1 MAFDIDSFTAEMH
14 SVGFARS
21 SNFEVE
27 ISGNIIS
34 NISGPGTEFG
44 LSSSLLLL
52 INSATFPGRGVT
64 DITYKDYGAPYK
76 IGGQLNYVPID
87 IQIICS
93 PDLREREFFMRWQ
106 DLIGGLHRNP
116 GLNTNIRH
124 SEFDIGYY
132 NDYVCKKGFTLYQLD
147 QNGFKTYAI
156 DLIDSFPMQVAVQ
169 SYNWDSSDL
178 QILNVTMAY
187 RYFEER
193 NQSKLGTQLR
203 IGLDGIQIGGL
214 PFDIPFSPGAIKN
227 QARNK
232 AKQFIGGKLK
242 NLGGKKVA
250 FTGLPKI
257 F

>member
-27 ISGNIIS
+27 ISGNILS

-44 LSSSLLLL
+44 LSSSLLLR
-52 INSATFPGRGVT
+52 INSATFPGRGVM

-132 NDYVCKKGFTLYQLD
+132 KL
-147 QNGFKTYAI
+147 NGV
-156 DLIDSFPMQVAVQ
+156 D
-169 SYNWDSSDL
+169 
-178 QILNVTMAY
+178 
-187 RYFEER
+187 
-193 NQSKLGTQLR
+193 
-203 IGLDGIQIGGL
+203 
-214 PFDIPFSPGAIKN
+214 
-227 QARNK
+227 
-232 AKQFIGGKLK
+232 
-242 NLGGKKVA
+242 
-250 FTGLPKI
+250 
-257 F
+257 

>member
-1 MAFDIDSFTAEMH
+1 MAFDIDAFTAEIGGL
-14 SVGFARS
+14 GFAKS

-27 ISGNIIS
+27 IGGDVLSKVGS
-34 NISGPGTEFG
+34 SFG
-44 LSSSLLLL
+44 LSSSLLLRVS
-52 INSATFPGRGVT
+52 SATFPGRFVT

-76 IGGQLNYVPID
+76 IGGQINYIPID

-106 DLIGGLHRNP
+106 DLIGGFHRNS
-116 GLNTNIRH
+116 GLDSNFRTT
-124 SEFDIGYY
+124 EFDIGYY

-156 DLIDSFPMQVAVQ
+156 DLIDSYPLTVAAQ
-169 SYNWDSSDL
+169 SYNWNSSEM
-178 QILNVTMAY
+178 QMLNVTMAY

-227 QARNK
+227 QAKNK

-242 NLGGKKVA
+242 NITGRKIA